1 MQSYGIAYF
10 HIWLCYAQSYL
21 LSIVLIGLK
30 ISILMKLH
38 DLVCFGHSYIR
49 LRLSIFQ
56 AIDFWAL
63 VLWCKICSEL
73 SSVSND
79 ILHHRFWT
87 ISYFINFGAYS
98 TDVMVAL
105 LAPGLWFLKI
115 FRCFLMLPFW
125 RTWSTNFRMAL
136 LWFLVISFM
145 ITCVPVVFHH
155 QLSYTNEN

>member
-1 MQSYGIAYF
+1 MQSYVIAYF

-98 TDVMVAL
+98 TDEMVAL

-155 QLSYTNEN
+155 